1 MSLSSYAGIRYV
13 VPACSPIP
21 APRRRLFL
29 AFVAYFAVG
38 AYYNYSTYGASGA
51 DLIPCVLLP
60 RVHSRLMPFWKPAA
74 NLITCYC

>member
-1 MSLSSYAGIRYV
+1 MLYV
-13 VPACSPIP
+13 HAHPPAL
-21 APRRRLFL
+21 APNRRLFL